1 MVFACYVINVRYENP
16 AAGKYQMYNSITELK
31 KQMLLGEDSTFE
43 VKDLYCKGNTVSSP
57 HRNSLADELAAMAN
71 TSGGVVVMGVNDK
84 THEITGLPLDKLD
97 IVETWLRNIVND
109 LIDPP
114 LKCGIQKLF
123 IQTGDGGGDEKP
135 VIKVNI
141 PRSIFVHKSPGG
153 YFQRIGSSKRE
164 MQSEILARMFQQR
177 SQSRIIRFDEQIAGD
192 AGLDVLNKDLW
203 ERFKTPLSP
212 PEDLEFLVKLKL
224 ASYDDDGVMHPT
236 VSGLLM
242 ACEKPEVFIPNAY
255 IQAVCYRGEQRNAE
269 QLDAQDITGPLD
281 VQIKNAC
288 KFVRSNMKIFAVK
301 DPGRI
306 ETPQYSMNAVF
317 EAVVN
322 AVVHR
327 DYSIYGSKI
336 RLHIFSDRLELY
348 SPGTIPNTMTIESL
362 PLRQSSR
369 NELLGSLLAR
379 CRMNVDAEGSRRVY
393 IMDKRGEGVPVI
405 LIESEKLS
413 GIRPEYFL
421 IDDTELRLTL
431 YPAPFSLAQQAGKRT

>member
-1 MVFACYVINVRYENP
+1 
-16 AAGKYQMYNSITELK
+16 MYDSIDQLK
-31 KQMLLGEDSTFE
+31 KQLLFGEYSTFE
-43 VKDLYCKGNTVSSP
+43 TKGLKCSGNAVSSP
-57 HRNSLADELAAMAN
+57 HRNSMADELTAMAN
-71 TSGGVVVMGVNDK
+71 TNGGVVVLGIHDK

-97 IVETWLRNIVND
+97 SIETWLRNIVND
-109 LIDPP
+109 LVDPP

-123 IQTGDGGGDEKP
+123 VQTDSGDEKP
-135 VIKVNI
+135 IIKITI

-153 YFQRIGSSKRE
+153 YYQRIGSSNRE
-164 MQSEILARMFQQR
+164 MRSEILARLFQQR
-177 SQSRIIRFDEQIAGD
+177 SQNRIIRFDEQIAGD
-192 AGLDVLNKDLW
+192 ADLNVLNKGLW

-212 PEDLEFLVKLKL
+212 LEDLEFLIKLKL
-224 ASYDDDGVMHPT
+224 ASHDDDGLVHPT

-255 IQAVCYRGEQRNAE
+255 IQAVCYNGEQQTAE

-281 VQIKNAC
+281 QQIKNAC
-288 KFVRSNMKIFAVK
+288 KFVRGNMKTFAIK

-317 EAVVN
+317 EALVN
-322 AVVHR
+322 AVAHR

-336 RLHIFSDRLELY
+336 RLHIFSNRIELY

-369 NELLGSLLAR
+369 NELLTSLLAR
-379 CRMNVDAEGSRRVY
+379 CRMNVDAEGSKRVY
-393 IMDKRGEGVPVI
+393 IMDKRGEGVPII
-405 LIESEKLS
+405 LMESEKLS
-413 GIRPEYFL
+413 GIKPEYLL

-431 YPAPFSLAQQAGKRT
+431 FAARMSYK

>member
-1 MVFACYVINVRYENP
+1 
-16 AAGKYQMYNSITELK
+16 MYDSIIELK
-31 KQMLLGEDSTFE
+31 KQLLLGEDSTFE
-43 VKDLYCKGNTVSSP
+43 TKDVICKGNTVSSP
-57 HRNSLADELAAMAN
+57 HRDSIADELAAMAN
-71 TSGGVVVMGVNDK
+71 TNGGAVVLGIHDK

-97 IVETWLRNIVND
+97 TVETWLRTIIND
-109 LIDPP
+109 LIDPL
-114 LKCGIQKLF
+114 LKCRIQKLF
-123 IQTGDGGGDEKP
+123 IQTESGDEKSI
-135 VIKVNI
+135 IKTDI
-141 PRSIFVHKSPGG
+141 PKSIFVHKSPDG

-164 MQSEILARMFQQR
+164 MPPDILARLFQQR
-177 SQSRIIRFDEQIAGD
+177 SQNRLIRFDEQIVSD
-192 AGLDVLNKDLW
+192 ADVRDLNRDLW

-212 PEDLEFLVKLKL
+212 LDDTEFLVKLKL
-224 ASYDDDGVMHPT
+224 VSYDDDGTLHPT

-242 ACEKPEVFIPNAY
+242 ASEKPEAFIPNAY
-255 IQAVCYRGEQRNAE
+255 IQAVCYHGEQRNAE
-269 QLDAQDITGPLD
+269 QLDAQNITGPLD
-281 VQIKNAC
+281 LQIKNAC
-288 KFVRSNMKIFAVK
+288 KFVRGNMKTFAIK

-379 CRMNVDAEGSRRVY
+379 CRMNVDAEGSKRVY
-393 IMDKRGEGVPVI
+393 IMDKRGEGVPII

-413 GIRPEYFL
+413 GARPEYLL
-421 IDDTELRLTL
+421 IDDTELRLTIFAAHL
-431 YPAPFSLAQQAGKRT
+431 PDKQ

>member
-1 MVFACYVINVRYENP
+1 
-16 AAGKYQMYNSITELK
+16 MYDSIKELK
-31 KQMLLGEDSTFE
+31 KQLLLGEDSTFE
-43 VKDLYCKGNTVSSP
+43 VKEVGCKGNTVSYP
-57 HRNSLADELAAMAN
+57 HRNSMADELAAMAN
-71 TSGGVVVMGVNDK
+71 THGGAVVIGINDK

-97 IVETWLRNIVND
+97 AIETWLRTIVND

-123 IQTGDGGGDEKP
+123 LQTDNGDEKP
-135 VIKVNI
+135 IIKINI
-141 PRSIFVHKSPGG
+141 PRSIFVHKSPDG
-153 YFQRIGSSKRE
+153 YFQRIGSSRRE

-177 SQSRIIRFDEQIAGD
+177 SQSRLIRYDEQTVGD
-192 AGLDVLNKDLW
+192 ADINILNKDLW

-212 PEDLEFLVKLKL
+212 LDDLEFLTKLKL
-224 ASYDDDGVMHPT
+224 ASYDDEGVIHPT
-236 VSGLLM
+236 ISGLLM
-242 ACEKPEVFIPNAY
+242 ACEKPEDFIPNAY
-255 IQAVCYRGEQRNAE
+255 IQAVCYHGEQRNAE

-281 VQIKNAC
+281 IQIKNAC
-288 KFVRSNMKIFAVK
+288 KFVRGNMKTFAVK

-322 AVVHR
+322 AAAHR

-336 RLHIFSDRLELY
+336 RLHLFSDRLELY

-379 CRMNVDAEGSRRVY
+379 CRMNVDAEGSKRVY
-393 IMDKRGEGVPVI
+393 IMDKRGEGVPII

-413 GIRPEYFL
+413 GIRPEYLL
-421 IDDTELRLTL
+421 IDDTELKLTI
-431 YPAPFSLAQQAGKRT
+431 YVARFPENYSVS

>member
-1 MVFACYVINVRYENP
+1 
-16 AAGKYQMYNSITELK
+16 MYDSIDQLK
-31 KQMLLGEDSTFE
+31 KQLLLGEDSTFE
-43 VKDLYCKGNTVSSP
+43 TKEVNCSGSAVSSP
-57 HRNSLADELAAMAN
+57 HKNSMADELAAMAN
-71 TSGGVVVMGVNDK
+71 TNGGVVVLGIHDK

-97 IVETWLRNIVND
+97 SIETWLRNISND

-114 LKCGIQKLF
+114 LKCGMQKLF
-123 IQTGDGGGDEKP
+123 VQTGNSNEKP
-135 VIKVNI
+135 IIKITV
-141 PRSIFVHKSPGG
+141 PKSIFVHKSPGG

-164 MQSEILARMFQQR
+164 MRSEILARLFQQR
-177 SQSRIIRFDEQIAGD
+177 SQNRIIRFDEQIAGD
-192 AGLDVLNKDLW
+192 ADLNVLNKELW

-212 PEDLEFLVKLKL
+212 LEDLEFLIKLKL
-224 ASYDDDGVMHPT
+224 ASYDDDGVVHPT

-242 ACEKPEVFIPNAY
+242 ACERPEAFIPNAY
-255 IQAVCYRGEQRNAE
+255 IQAVCYNGEQQTAE

-281 VQIKNAC
+281 QQIKNAC
-288 KFVRSNMKIFAVK
+288 KFVRSNMKTFAIK

-317 EAVVN
+317 EALVN
-322 AVVHR
+322 AVAHR

-369 NELLGSLLAR
+369 NELLTSLLAR

-405 LIESEKLS
+405 LVESEKLS
-413 GIRPEYFL
+413 GIKPEYLL
-421 IDDTELRLTL
+421 IDDTELRLTIFAARL
-431 YPAPFSLAQQAGKRT
+431 S